1 MKTYDYKEKD
11 GSSKRD
17 KLLQV
22 EKTIG
27 ICPQELLDEPEVP
40 AAGEHLWEL
49 FLKLNSTR
57 QSGMDANPLLC
68 SEIKAYC
75 GLIGFELR
83 SYEVDI
89 LHAMDSV
96 FLSTKPDE

>member
-1 MKTYDYKEKD
+1 M
-11 GSSKRD
+11 
-17 KLLQV
+17 LQV

-27 ICPQELLDEPEVP
+27 SCPQELLDEPEVP
-40 AAGEHLWEL
+40 AAGEHLLEL
-49 FLKLNSTR
+49 FLKLNGRR

-68 SEIKAYC
+68 SEIESYC

-83 SYEVDI
+83 SFEVDM
-89 LHAMDSV
+89 LLAMDSV